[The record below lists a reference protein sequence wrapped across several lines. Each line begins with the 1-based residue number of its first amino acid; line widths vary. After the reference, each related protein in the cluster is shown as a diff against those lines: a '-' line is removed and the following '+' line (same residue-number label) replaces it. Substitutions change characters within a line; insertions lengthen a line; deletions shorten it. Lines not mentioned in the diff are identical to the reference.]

1 MRVAVRLIRFLLL
14 QSHCTVWPSRR
25 LRRTPVAPAE
35 RNVGDPGWSGNFLS
49 PPGCH
54 PGRPGV
60 TAQITPPPPL
70 NYTRVYSRLYP
81 GMIWNIPWGI
91 VWELPDYTPGY
102 ILGALRV
109 YPTNPD
115 YTPSDAGWGIVWE
128 VGVYSGRYYI

>member
-25 LRRTPVAPAE
+25 LRRTPVAPVE
-35 RNVGDPGWSGNFLS
+35 RNVGDPGWSWNFLF

-60 TAQITPPPPL
+60 TAQITPPP
-70 NYTRVYSRLYP
+70 TELYP
-81 GMIWNIPWGI
+81 GIFWTIPGYNL
-91 VWELPDYTPGY
+91 EYTLGY

-115 YTPSDAGWGIVWE
+115 
-128 VGVYSGRYYI
+128 